1 MDWFLYDNG
10 LLHERVKISKIDH
23 TITSYTVRFRTFTQ
37 LRVIGTKLVY
47 FYIKNQCSSNIILF
61 MD

>member
-1 MDWFLYDNG
+1 MDWFLFDNA

-37 LRVIGTKLVY
+37 LRVSGTKLVY
-47 FYIKNQCSSNIILF
+47 FYIKKQCSSNIILF

>member
-1 MDWFLYDNG
+1 MDWFPYDNG

-37 LRVIGTKLVY
+37 LRVSGTKLVY
-47 FYIKNQCSSNIILF
+47 FYIKKQCSSNIILF